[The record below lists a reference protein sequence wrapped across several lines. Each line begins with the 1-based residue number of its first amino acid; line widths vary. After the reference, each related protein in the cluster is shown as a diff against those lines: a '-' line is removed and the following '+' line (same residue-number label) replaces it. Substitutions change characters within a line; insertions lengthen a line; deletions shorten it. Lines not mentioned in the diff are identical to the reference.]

1 MKLIKTEFLFILLIS
16 IFLCSC
22 NDGEYGSSENEIIF
36 THSDSPYHIFEDI
49 VVDSLIKLVILP
61 GAELVFHDS
70 AGILVRGS
78 IHMVGTKKNPTT
90 LKPFEADSV
99 WGGIK
104 LLYPDDSCIFDGVT
118 IRNGLI
124 YGENANVIVSDFST
138 FNNYTLNKFDA
149 LIRLIEGSVQIRN
162 SYFESNH
169 TGEGLLIHD
178 IEENVV
184 LVENCEFH
192 GVADAV
198 EYLRIRNNGIIRKN
212 KFYSIKQFLG
222 DGIDLNGCTNIL
234 IEDNYFENIHDFG
247 IEVGNDKY
255 GPCQEIYINRNI
267 FVDCSKGVV
276 IKGGSSARL
285 INNTFYRNDYGV
297 ACMIEKYGNNSDPN
311 QLEVINSIFS
321 ESIKSD
327 LLNNENSIISIT
339 HCLSD
344 SKLLFGEAN
353 IYADPLFVSKK
364 DKNFKLSDNSPCI
377 GAGINNIQDYMKLG
391 CEDIGAICFSKN

>member
-1 MKLIKTEFLFILLIS
+1 M
-16 IFLCSC
+16 FLCSC
-22 NDGEYGSSENEIIF
+22 NNNEGYVGSENKIIYA
-36 THSDSPYHIFEDI
+36 HSDSPYHIFEDI
-49 VVDSLIKLVILP
+49 IVDSLMKLVILP
-61 GAELVFHDS
+61 GAELIFHDS
-70 AGILVRGS
+70 AEILVHGG
-78 IHMVGTKKNPTT
+78 IHIKGTKKNPAT
-90 LKPFEADSV
+90 LKPFEADSI

-104 LLYPDDSCIFDGVT
+104 LLYPDDSCIFEGVT
-118 IRNGLI
+118 IRNGLM
-124 YGENANVIVSDFST
+124 YGENANVRVSDFRA
-138 FNNYTLNKFDA
+138 FNNYALNKFDA
-149 LIRLIEGSVQIRN
+149 LIRLFDGSVQIRN

-178 IEENVV
+178 IKENIA
-184 LVENCEFH
+184 LVENCEFY
-192 GVADAV
+192 GVPDAI
-198 EYLRIRNNGIIRKN
+198 EYLRIGNNGTIRKN
-212 KFYSIKQFLG
+212 RFYNIQQFLG

-255 GPCQEIYINRNI
+255 GPSREVYINRNI

-276 IKGGSSARL
+276 VKGGSSARL

-321 ESIKSD
+321 ESRKGD
-327 LLNNENSIISIT
+327 FLNNENSIINFT

-364 DKNFKLSDNSPCI
+364 DNNFMLSDNSPCI
-377 GAGINNIQDYMKLG
+377 GAGINNIQNHMQLG
-391 CEDIGAICFSKN
+391 CDDIGAICFSKN